1 MDARGLASLPL
12 VEGTVRGSMDLLA
25 QWTLEVD
32 RVIVY

>member
-12 VEGTVRGSMDLLA
+12 VEGAVRGSVALLA

-32 RVIVY
+32 KVLIY